1 AVAAVH
7 EMGET
12 NEGRPV
18 VVVEGASD
26 LIFQNRVPTS
36 QEIEDIAVSRQEDI
50 YGVIVNSVNWQ
61 KGEAEPEKY

>member
-1 AVAAVH
+1 
-7 EMGET
+7 MGET